1 MGGNAQ
7 EEKRMEGENGRNV
20 KAEAATLLN
29 DEGEIEGFTDLAVGA
44 PGAGQWVKEA
54 LGKDEK
60 AEAAAREYMQ
70 RKRLTDFRATVV
82 RISRLHKEIRYLQQK
97 LGTAWFKEVAELKAS
112 MAKENSGKRP
122 EPVRHCSPG

>member
-1 MGGNAQ
+1 
-7 EEKRMEGENGRNV
+7 
-20 KAEAATLLN
+20 LN

-60 AEAAAREYMQ
+60 AEAAAREASW
-70 RKRLTDFRATVV
+70 RKRLTDFRATVA
-82 RISRLHKEIRYLQQK
+82 RIGRLHKEIRHLQQK

-112 MAKENSGKRP
+112 MAKENSGTESIHARP
-122 EPVRHCSPG
+122 SERIQALAASGMKPNSGRHCSPGV